1 MRRAFQPPLQ
11 QRALFSL
18 LAGLALAGLPFLFHL
33 PSWIGILFFVLLG
46 VDALRLHNK
55 QKPLPKLLLI
65 LAAAAGL
72 AIILLQFHTLFGLG
86 AGSALLLIMLGFKT
100 LEIRTHRDA
109 MLTLFLGYFVVITGF
124 LFSQSLQFLPYL
136 LVTAFVLTVALHQL
150 NDFNGQQPLRQHLR
164 SAFFMFALAVPVM
177 LVLFVVFPRLS
188 SPLWALP
195 QANQARTGI
204 SDSMEPGDISQLLQ
218 SSAPAFRVSFKNN
231 QPPQKPLRYWRG
243 PVLSQFDGS
252 RWSKANYR
260 NIKEPTNLKITGGL
274 QQYTLTLEP
283 HHRHWVFPLDM
294 PASATQGTKLSAEYE
309 LLSQTPIREIK
320 RFQLSSATHYKLD
333 NSLDAQV
340 LRLALEL
347 PENAAPKTRQLAAE
361 LWLESGNASE
371 YVKKVLAYFNQQ
383 PFSYTL
389 RPRRLLNDRTD
400 HFLFTTQEGFCEHYA
415 SSFVVLMR
423 AADIP
428 ARVVTGYLGG
438 EWNDTAKYLLIR
450 QSDAHAW
457 AEVWLPEQ
465 GWVRVDPTGAIA
477 PERINSSIT
486 DALSDNSSLPMLT
499 RFNLLNRLSLQW
511 DTLNYYWTLWVVGY
525 DSGRQNSLLDK
536 LSLGL
541 QSWGRTLMTLLIST
555 LIIALGWALIF
566 ILRYWRQRPDPV
578 VLSYQKFTRKLA
590 GIGLP
595 RLSHEPPLNYAQ
607 RVAQSRPDLENAVRK
622 IVCYYTQ
629 LRYSKESDLDQIK
642 QLQKAVNGLSPQ
654 KSPR

>member
-1 MRRAFQPPLQ
+1 
-11 QRALFSL
+11 
-18 LAGLALAGLPFLFHL
+18 
-33 PSWIGILFFVLLG
+33 
-46 VDALRLHNK
+46 
-55 QKPLPKLLLI
+55 
-65 LAAAAGL
+65 
-72 AIILLQFHTLFGLG
+72 
-86 AGSALLLIMLGFKT
+86 
-100 LEIRTHRDA
+100 

-136 LVTAFVLTVALHQL
+136 LMTAFVLTVALHQL
-150 NDFNGQQPLRQHLR
+150 NDFHGQQPLRQHLR
-164 SAFFMFALAVPVM
+164 SALFMFALAIPVM
-177 LVLFVVFPRLS
+177 LVLFVIFPRLS
-188 SPLWALP
+188 APLWALP

-204 SDSMEPGDISQLLQ
+204 SDSMAPGDISRLLQ
-218 SSAPAFRVSFKNN
+218 SSSPAFRVSFEDN
-231 QPPQKPLRYWRG
+231 QPPPKSLRYWRG
-243 PVLSQFDGS
+243 PVLSQFNGS

-260 NIKEPTNLKITGGL
+260 NVKEPTNLKITGGL

-320 RFQLSSATHYKLD
+320 RFKLSSATQYKLD
-333 NSLDAQV
+333 NSLDALTLQF
-340 LRLALEL
+340 ALEL
-347 PENAAPKTRQLAAE
+347 PENAAPKTRQLATQLWAE
-361 LWLESGNASE
+361 SKNASE
-371 YVKKVLAYFNQQ
+371 YIQKVLAYFNQQ

-423 AADIP
+423 AAGIP

-438 EWNDTAKYLLIR
+438 EWNDTANYLLIR

-457 AEVWLPEQ
+457 AEVWLQEQ

-477 PERINSSIT
+477 PERINDSIT
-486 DALSDNSSLPMLT
+486 EALSDTSALPMLT

-541 QSWGRTLMTLLIST
+541 QSWGRTLMSLLIGA
-555 LIIALGWALIF
+555 LIIALGWALVF

-578 VLSYQKFTRKLA
+578 ISSYKKFTRKLA
-590 GIGLP
+590 GTGLP
-595 RLSHEPPLNYAQ
+595 RLPHEPPLKYAQ
-607 RVAQSRPDLENAVRK
+607 RVIQSRPDLQNTVQK
-622 IVCYYTQ
+622 IIGYYTQ
-629 LRYSKESDLDQIK
+629 LRYSKKSDSDEIK
-642 QLQKAVNGLSPQ
+642 QLQKEVNSLRP
-654 KSPR
+654 

>member
-1 MRRAFQPPLQ
+1 MKPAFQPPLQ
-11 QRALFSL
+11 TRALFTL
-18 LAGLALAGLPFLFHL
+18 LTGLALAGLPFLFHL
-33 PSWIGILFFVLLG
+33 PIWIGILFLILLA

-55 QKPLPKLLLI
+55 QQPIPKLLLI

-72 AIILLQFHTLFGLG
+72 AIILIQFHTLFGLG

-150 NDFNGQQPLRQHLR
+150 NDFNGQQPLQQHLR
-164 SAFFMFALAVPVM
+164 SALLMFALAIPVM

-204 SDSMEPGDISQLLQ
+204 SDSMAPGDISQLLQ

-231 QPPQKPLRYWRG
+231 QPPEKALRYWRG

-252 RWSKANYR
+252 RWSKTNYR
-260 NIKEPTNLKITGGL
+260 NIKEATSLKVTGVL

-283 HHRHWVFPLDM
+283 HHRRWIFALDM
-294 PASATQGTKLSAEYE
+294 PASTTQGTKLSAEYE
-309 LLSQTPIREIK
+309 LLSQTPVRESR
-320 RFQLSSATHYKLD
+320 RFQLSSATQYKLD
-333 NSLDAQV
+333 NNLDAQL

-347 PENAAPKTRQLAAE
+347 PEKSAPKTRQLATQLWAE
-361 LWLESGNASE
+361 SKNAAD
-371 YVKKVLAYFNQQ
+371 YIQKVLAYFNQQ

-389 RPRRLLNDRTD
+389 QPKRLSGDHTD
-400 HFLFTTQEGFCEHYA
+400 NFLFSTQEGFCEHYA

-423 AADIP
+423 AAGIP

-438 EWNDTAKYLLIR
+438 EWNDTAKYLLVR

-457 AEVWLPEQ
+457 AEVWLQEQ

-477 PERINSSIT
+477 PERINNSIME
-486 DALSDNSSLPMLT
+486 ALSDTSNLPILA

-541 QSWGRTLMTLLIST
+541 QSWGRTLITLLIGI
-555 LIIALGWALIF
+555 LIVALGWSLIF
-566 ILRYWRQRPDPV
+566 MLRYWSRRPDPV
-578 VLSYQKFTRKLA
+578 ISSYQKLTRKLA
-590 GIGLP
+590 GIGLA
-595 RLSHEPPLNYAQ
+595 RLPHEPPLKYAQ
-607 RVAQSRPDLENAVRK
+607 RVIQTRPDLENTVRK
-622 IVCYYTQ
+622 IIGYYIQ
-629 LRYSKESDLDQIK
+629 LRYSKESDPDQIK
-642 QLQKAVNGLSPQ
+642 QLQKAVSNLKP
-654 KSPR
+654 